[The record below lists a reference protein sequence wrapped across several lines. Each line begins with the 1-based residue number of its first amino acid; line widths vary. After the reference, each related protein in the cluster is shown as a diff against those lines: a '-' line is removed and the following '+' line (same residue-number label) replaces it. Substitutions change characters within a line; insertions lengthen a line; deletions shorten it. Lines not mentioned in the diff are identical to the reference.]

1 MTKTAPTRY
10 NEQDARTR
18 FDRVLNDALSAPRKP
33 LQMTATMKRRALKK
47 KLGKPSNKKSGTG
60 GAIPA
65 ILFVLLRDQNDC
77 SDI

>member
-10 NEQDARTR
+10 NERDARTR

-47 KLGKPSNKKSGTG
+47 KLGKSGKKAGTG

-65 ILFVLLRDQNDC
+65 VLFLILRDQNDC
-77 SDI
+77 GDS

>member
-18 FDRVLNDALSAPRKP
+18 FDRVLNDALSGPRKP
-33 LQMTATMKRRALKK
+33 LPMTATLKRRALKK
-47 KLGKPSNKKSGTG
+47 KLGKPGKKSGTG

-65 ILFVLLRDQNDC
+65 ILFLLLHDQNDC
-77 SDI
+77 GDS